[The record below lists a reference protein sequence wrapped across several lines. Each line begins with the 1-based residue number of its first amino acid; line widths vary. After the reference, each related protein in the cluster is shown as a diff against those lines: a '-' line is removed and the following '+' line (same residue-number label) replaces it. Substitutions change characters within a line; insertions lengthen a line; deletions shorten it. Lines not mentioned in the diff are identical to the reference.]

1 MGPCCWG
8 PWDLLTQ
15 EVAESC
21 LLRGQA
27 CPSGTLRVLK
37 VEKGGRGV
45 LSQDTQPAPAEG
57 GRGSHWGRAALHVNW
72 WESPGVTGVSG
83 PAPCCSLSSGAWEG
97 STPHPL
103 LHRVPSSGRAGDGS
117 SDCIILQG
125 EGLPA
130 KPRLEVGGRSRQ
142 KAEMPPETA
151 GGDTEAG
158 GTARAKSSHTPPRA
172 WSPPGW
178 RKHTQS

>member
-8 PWDLLTQ
+8 PGHLLTQ

-27 CPSGTLRVLK
+27 CPSGPLRVLK

-45 LSQDTQPAPAEG
+45 LSQDTQPAPTECRRA
-57 GRGSHWGRAALHVNW
+57 SHWAVQPCSELVGGAW
-72 WESPGVTGVSG
+72 CPGMSD

-97 STPHPL
+97 SAPTPFCTASL
-103 LHRVPSSGRAGDGS
+103 LLREPGTDPVTAF
-117 SDCIILQG
+117 ILQG

-130 KPRLEVGGRSRQ
+130 KPCLAWRSGGGAIRRW
-142 KAEMPPETA
+142 MA
-151 GGDTEAG
+151 GGNTEAG
-158 GTARAKSSHTPPRA
+158 GTASVKSSHTPPRA

-178 RKHTQS
+178 RKDTQS